1 MSKKSYDAKSIRVL
15 EGLEPVRLRPGMYTR
30 TENPNHI
37 IQEAIDNAQ
46 DEVLAGFASAISVEY
61 HEDGSV
67 SVEDNGRGIPVDIH
81 PEKKIPA
88 VEAIFTILHS
98 GGKFNKDEEDSA
110 YTFSGG
116 LHGVG
121 VSVTNALSSRLDVT
135 IWRDGYEHT
144 IGFADGAIVSPLKR
158 SKLPTAEKGR
168 TGTRIHA
175 HPDQKFFEH
184 PLNVQ
189 EMERYLRT
197 KGVLLSGARVSWT
210 RPGRPATV
218 WEFPGGLPQYLEEQS
233 DGDHEWVAPVFEA
246 RLYHDGSQTGFRRGE
261 GFELALAFSPEGR
274 VVRESY
280 VNLIPTPQG
289 GRHESGLRAGMVEAV
304 RVVADRMGAVPKGL
318 KIEPEDVWSRMSFL
332 LSTKLVDVE
341 FQNQTKDKMTAE
353 KGQRLVA
360 GLLSDAM
367 ELWLNDHP
375 QHATAIVG
383 LIVSE
388 AQRRSRQAVKT
399 DRKRG
404 STAAMLPG
412 KLSDC
417 ESRDVDRTE
426 LFIVEGD
433 SAGGCFVGSTLVPL
447 LNGQQLTLMEIA
459 EQQRAGQRHFGYTIK
474 NDGSIGVSEFINARL
489 TKHAAELVKV
499 VLDDGQEIVCT
510 PDHPFMLRDGTYLP
524 AQELASD
531 TPLMPLYRR
540 SRPIPNLG
548 SRRRFAKAK
557 SGLSGY
563 EQVNNPATGRWVFTH
578 ILSDAYNEAAGVYD
592 RSWRGVDFHRHHVDF
607 NKSNNDPTNIRRMLP
622 DDHLELHRQMAHL
635 TIHAPAVKEKS
646 TKTKRTAAFR
656 AKQSAR
662 MKEPD
667 TRAILS
673 SQATAQWSDPAYRQY
688 MLEAWRRHYEDSPEY
703 RALNRGQLD
712 RAQREYWAQ
721 ESNRLAQSERTKL
734 FFEHNP
740 DHRAAHRELAN
751 RQWQD
756 ARMRRWRS
764 KETSRQWTDDFRE
777 KRALAMSRQYYNR
790 TMKPLKDVYR
800 ATGTVDQ
807 LAYDQVRREAGDRY
821 AMRLPKFLDRYFEGS
836 MERLMEALDAYNH
849 RVVRVER
856 LDRREDVYDLE
867 VPGTHNFALAAG
879 VFVHNSGKQGRDKST
894 QAILPIRGKLLNTWE
909 VESHKALESETVR
922 DISQAIGVD
931 AHPGK
936 SAADVDLSRLRYG
949 RIFIMADAD
958 VDGAHIQVLLLTLFL
973 RHFPALIEKGHI
985 WIARAPLY
993 RVDAPAKKGSK
1004 APRKEYALNAEE
1016 LEAIRK
1022 KLGKEGVA
1030 EDKIVV
1036 SRFKGLGEM
1045 NPEQLW
1051 ETTMN
1056 PDSRRPVQIRVTDA
1070 KQAKTAFELMMV
1082 KKNAGQR
1089 REWMEAEGHLVT
1101 ADI

>member
-98 GGKFNKDEEDSA
+98 GGKFDKDEEDSA

-158 SKLPTAEKGR
+158 SKLPAAEKGR

-246 RLYHDGSQTGFRRGE
+246 RLYHDGSQAGFRRGE

-375 QHATAIVG
+375 QHAAAIVG
-383 LIVSE
+383 LVVSE

-433 SAGGCFVGSTLVPL
+433 SAGG
-447 LNGQQLTLMEIA
+447 
-459 EQQRAGQRHFGYTIK
+459 
-474 NDGSIGVSEFINARL
+474 
-489 TKHAAELVKV
+489 
-499 VLDDGQEIVCT
+499 
-510 PDHPFMLRDGTYLP
+510 
-524 AQELASD
+524 
-531 TPLMPLYRR
+531 
-540 SRPIPNLG
+540 
-548 SRRRFAKAK
+548 
-557 SGLSGY
+557 
-563 EQVNNPATGRWVFTH
+563 
-578 ILSDAYNEAAGVYD
+578 
-592 RSWRGVDFHRHHVDF
+592 
-607 NKSNNDPTNIRRMLP
+607 
-622 DDHLELHRQMAHL
+622 
-635 TIHAPAVKEKS
+635 
-646 TKTKRTAAFR
+646 
-656 AKQSAR
+656 
-662 MKEPD
+662 
-667 TRAILS
+667 
-673 SQATAQWSDPAYRQY
+673 
-688 MLEAWRRHYEDSPEY
+688 
-703 RALNRGQLD
+703 
-712 RAQREYWAQ
+712 
-721 ESNRLAQSERTKL
+721 
-734 FFEHNP
+734 
-740 DHRAAHRELAN
+740 
-751 RQWQD
+751 
-756 ARMRRWRS
+756 
-764 KETSRQWTDDFRE
+764 
-777 KRALAMSRQYYNR
+777 
-790 TMKPLKDVYR
+790 
-800 ATGTVDQ
+800 
-807 LAYDQVRREAGDRY
+807 
-821 AMRLPKFLDRYFEGS
+821 
-836 MERLMEALDAYNH
+836 
-849 RVVRVER
+849 
-856 LDRREDVYDLE
+856 
-867 VPGTHNFALAAG
+867 
-879 VFVHNSGKQGRDKST
+879 SGKQGRDKST

-1004 APRKEYALNAEE
+1004 APRKEYALNADE

-1022 KLGKEGVA
+1022 KLGKEGVV

-1056 PDSRRPVQIRVTDA
+1056 PDSRRPVQIRVSDA
-1070 KQAKTAFELMMV
+1070 KQARAAFELMMV
-1082 KKNAGQR
+1082 KKNASQR
-1089 REWMEAEGHLVT
+1089 RDWMEAEGHLVT